1 MFQALRETRVT
12 VVLTLWF
19 RQTQFAGKLDPK
31 VIGVTVD
38 AKDCQAQ
45 VVLQDLKVPP
55 VYQVN

>member
-1 MFQALRETRVT
+1 M
-12 VVLTLWF
+12 TLWF

-31 VIGVTVD
+31 VIGVTGD